1 MCGRYSLTTAP
12 EALRQLFAFENL
24 PNLAPRYNIA
34 PTQLAPVVRRRDD
47 HPGRE
52 LVLLR
57 WGLIPSWSK
66 DATGAAKMINAR
78 SETAAAKPAFR
89 DAFRRRRCLV
99 PADGFYEWR
108 TEEGRKQPFRIGFKG
123 GGAFAF
129 AGLWERWTVREG
141 PEAGSMVESYTV
153 LTTDANEKLRPI
165 HDRMPV
171 ILAPESHADWL
182 DPGLAPDAA
191 QALLRPHPP
200 EAMAFY
206 RVSLRVNSVRNDD
219 PGCIEP
225 LARAAAAT

>member
-12 EALRQLFAFENL
+12 EAMRRLFEFDNL

-34 PTQLAPVVRRRDD
+34 PTQLAPVVRRHRDG
-47 HPGRE
+47 PGRE

-66 DATGAAKMINAR
+66 DASGGARMINAR
-78 SETAAAKPAFR
+78 ADTAAEKPAFR
-89 DAFRRRRCLV
+89 AAFRARRCLV

-123 GGAFAF
+123 GAAFAF
-129 AGLWERWTVREG
+129 AGLWESWTVRDG
-141 PEAGSMVESYTV
+141 PEVGTTIETYAV
-153 LTTDANEKLRPI
+153 LTTDANAKLSPI

-171 ILAPESHADWL
+171 ILPPADWAAWH
-182 DPGLAPDAA
+182 DPATPAEAA
-191 QALLRPHPP
+191 QAMLRPHPP
-200 EAMAFY
+200 EPMAFY

-219 PGCIEP
+219 AECIAP
-225 LARAAAAT
+225 LNPPSA